1 MQLKVKRFVECKRID
16 FFFIFQNLLLSQ
28 EANSTFR
35 ILLNESTRR
44 LKLLSKKLGSCIEK
58 ARPYH
63 EAQEKA
69 RLAQIE
75 CQAAAVKFQRA
86 NGKYYCFVCCCLV
99 FMNFFFKIFYFWHE
113 FKKLWVPVVI
123 RFHRFIFSQNS
134 VQIKHTFHNVAKPIK
149 FYIIDLM
156 LK

>member
-1 MQLKVKRFVECKRID
+1 MVLL
-16 FFFIFQNLLLSQ
+16 FQNKNKKTKFRSLKKVLHLPIALRNAIKSEMIIKCKILLSQ

-58 ARPYH
+58 ARPFY

-69 RLAQIE
+69 RMAQIE

-86 NGKYYCFVCCCLV
+86 NGNYNTKHNYNLICLQ
-99 FMNFFFKIFYFWHE
+99 FI
-113 FKKLWVPVVI
+113 LASI
-123 RFHRFIFSQNS
+123 QRF
-134 VQIKHTFHNVAKPIK
+134 
-149 FYIIDLM
+149 
-156 LK
+156 

>member
-1 MQLKVKRFVECKRID
+1 MKKVLHLPKALRNAIKSETIIKCKI
-16 FFFIFQNLLLSQ
+16 LLSQ

-58 ARPYH
+58 ARPFH

-69 RLAQIE
+69 RIAQIE

-86 NGKYYCFVCCCLV
+86 NG
-99 FMNFFFKIFYFWHE
+99 N
-113 FKKLWVPVVI
+113 
-123 RFHRFIFSQNS
+123 
-134 VQIKHTFHNVAKPIK
+134 
-149 FYIIDLM
+149 
-156 LK
+156 

>member
-1 MQLKVKRFVECKRID
+1 MQNELF
-16 FFFIFQNLLLSQ
+16 LLSQ

-58 ARPYH
+58 ARPFH

-69 RLAQIE
+69 RVAQIE

-86 NGKYYCFVCCCLV
+86 NGKSIRRISFFLCYQFFFVCVL
-99 FMNFFFKIFYFWHE
+99 FLAYQ
-113 FKKLWVPVVI
+113 
-123 RFHRFIFSQNS
+123 S
-134 VQIKHTFHNVAKPIK
+134 NVW
-149 FYIIDLM
+149 
-156 LK
+156 